1 LAVARPA
8 AEELL
13 TKDFLTAGNIANG
26 KTLQMSQFNIG
37 RHPHILINPKPGKS
51 MRKLFTPPFALIL
64 IIISISIAHCAK
76 TVDELKRD
84 FVIDVMTSGRWVVE
98 SFSENNQD
106 LSASFGPYE
115 FQFYENGTVQ
125 GIRGAAIT
133 SGNWVGD
140 AGALTI
146 YSNFPSGDDTIVRLN
161 DTWKITRNTL
171 NLVEARPVNTGRNA
185 FLKLVK
191 K

>member
-1 LAVARPA
+1 
-8 AEELL
+8 
-13 TKDFLTAGNIANG
+13 
-26 KTLQMSQFNIG
+26 MSQFNID
-37 RHPHILINPKPGKS
+37 RHPDILINPKPGKS

-76 TVDELKRD
+76 TVEDIKKD
-84 FVIDVMTSGRWVVE
+84 FVIEVMTSGRWVVE
-98 SFSENNQD
+98 VFSENSVD
-106 LSASFGPYE
+106 LSAEFGPYE

-125 GIRGAAIT
+125 GIRGAAVT
-133 SGNWVGD
+133 NGTWVGD

-146 YSNFPSGDDTIVRLN
+146 YSNFPSGNDTIIRLN

-185 FLKLVK
+185 YLKLVK
-191 K
+191 R

>member
-1 LAVARPA
+1 
-8 AEELL
+8 
-13 TKDFLTAGNIANG
+13 
-26 KTLQMSQFNIG
+26 MSQFNIG
-37 RHPHILINPKPGKS
+37 RYPVIQINPKPAKS

-76 TVDELKRD
+76 TVEDIKKD
-84 FVIDVMTSGRWVVE
+84 FVIEVMTSGRWVVE
-98 SFSENNQD
+98 TFSENSVD
-106 LSASFGPYE
+106 LSTDFGPYE
-115 FQFYENGTVQ
+115 FQFFENGTVQ
-125 GIRGAAIT
+125 GINGAAVT
-133 SGNWVGD
+133 NGNWVGD

-146 YSNFPSGDDTIVRLN
+146 YSNFPSGNDTIIRLN

>member
-1 LAVARPA
+1 
-8 AEELL
+8 
-13 TKDFLTAGNIANG
+13 
-26 KTLQMSQFNIG
+26 
-37 RHPHILINPKPGKS
+37 

-76 TVDELKRD
+76 TVDEIKKD
-84 FVIDVMTSGRWVVE
+84 FVIEVMTSGRWVVE
-98 SFSENNQD
+98 TFSENSVD
-106 LSASFGPYE
+106 RSADFSPYE

-125 GIRGAAIT
+125 GINGTAIT
-133 SGNWVGD
+133 NGNWVGD

-146 YSNFPSGDDTIVRLN
+146 YSNFPSGNDTIIRLN